1 MSSIF
6 GSGNAGPKTVPMDAV
21 LTRALCDNRKAIDG
35 TQVTLDS
42 ILAVLLRVE
51 TLLQENVEQSQT
63 VSAELCEAAHE
74 MGARGLELAEEM
86 RRGRP

>member
-1 MSSIF
+1 
-6 GSGNAGPKTVPMDAV
+6 MDAI

-74 MGARGLELAEEM
+74 MGDATWTTVGA
-86 RRGRP
+86 PFTTSTPTSCT